1 MSDDYQII
9 NELFSELEVPRTPQE
24 LHDYFYQIFDA
35 VKNSDTLLDAARLK
49 KGLFKK
55 FLEEF
60 YPLYCYSQ
68 SKYCEKDSKL
78 NIILGN
84 QGYDAISINID
95 GSKKLFEITSFIDGK
110 KDYINAVKMN
120 QDGFSFI
127 NHLSEEVHNNYKK
140 KIENNLKKKSLK
152 DYNGIILLL
161 VIDTSLYFEVLN
173 INSTDF
179 IQKLIEDIRK
189 IKFSF
194 NEIFLLH
201 EVGNTKYN
209 IDKHF
214 YKIK

>member
-1 MSDDYQII
+1 MSEDYQII
-9 NELFSELEVPRTPQE
+9 SDLFNKLEVSRTPQE
-24 LHDYFYQIFDA
+24 MHDYFYQVFDA
-35 VKNSDTLLDAARLK
+35 VQNSDTLLDDARLK
-49 KGLFKK
+49 KGHFKK

-68 SKYCEKDSKL
+68 SKYCDKDSKL

-95 GSKKLFEITSFIDGK
+95 GSTKLFEITSFIDGK
-110 KDYINAVKMN
+110 KDYINAVKMI

-127 NHLSEEVHNNYKK
+127 NHLSEEVRNNYKK
-140 KIENNLKKKSLK
+140 KTVNNLKKKSLK

-173 INSTDF
+173 RNSTDF
-179 IQKLIEDIRK
+179 IQKLIEDVRK
-189 IKFSF
+189 VKLSF

-201 EVGNTKYN
+201 EVGNTKNN